1 MCVCAVHGCRFSL
14 RIQYFPHIF
23 SFVMHAFTA
32 RRVCYT
38 HDGIHSPYYIY
49 IYLYAVLNEPFCVC
63 IESFVFNPPPHT
75 GTFTTS
81 SPPKCVLQRAR
92 IENASSPARARA
104 SHAAAANNGNKFLK
118 FPRLVTGARVNII
131 LYS

>member
-1 MCVCAVHGCRFSL
+1 MNPSVCV
-14 RIQYFPHIF
+14 
-23 SFVMHAFTA
+23 
-32 RRVCYT
+32 
-38 HDGIHSPYYIY
+38 
-49 IYLYAVLNEPFCVC
+49 
-63 IESFVFNPPPHT
+63 ESFVFNPPPHT

-92 IENASSPARARA
+92 KFSGARARA
-104 SHAAAANNGNKFLK
+104 SYAAAANNGNKFLK